1 MQKSKSNI
9 NLPNMITISSAAIAG
24 AGCLSLFFWP
34 IEISSNLGIL
44 AVSISII
51 LDRIDGPIARSMGLS
66 SNMGMQLD
74 SLADLLAFC
83 CLPMLITSAQL
94 NTIGLP
100 KIAIFLSG
108 ILYLCCGVWRLARYA
123 DDGLVD
129 SKRGPSFT
137 GVPTPVAGAASIVL
151 FAAFQFF
158 QFPGWVLLIGQLVL
172 AVLMVSRV
180 KYPKQGPGIWPW
192 LILVPMAQAAAI
204 DKLFT

>member
-1 MQKSKSNI
+1 
-9 NLPNMITISSAAIAG
+9 MITLSSAAMAG
-24 AGCLSLFFWP
+24 AGCLSLFIWP
-34 IEISSNLGIL
+34 QEISLNLGIL

-51 LDRIDGPIARSMGLS
+51 LDRIDGPIARRMGLS

-94 NTIGLP
+94 HTLGWPKFSILLP
-100 KIAIFLSG
+100 G
-108 ILYLCCGVWRLARYA
+108 IVYLCCGVWRLARFA

-129 SKRGPSFT
+129 SKRGLSFT

-151 FAAFQFF
+151 LAAFQLF
-158 QFPGWVLLIGQLVL
+158 QLPAVVLLIGQLIL
-172 AVLMVSRV
+172 ALLMVSRL

-192 LILVPMAQAAAI
+192 LILVPAAQAVALFR
-204 DKLFT
+204 LFT